1 MNRIADT
8 PWVVVGLGNP
18 GPKYADTPHNI
29 GWLVVDELAARA
41 GRAFGAAK
49 RTKAAT
55 CHVRIAGEPALLVKP
70 LDFMNNSGGPTKAV
84 MTYYKCGLDRLVVVH
99 DEIDLDPHVLRLKL
113 GGGDNG
119 HNGLRSLRASLGS
132 GDFLRVRV
140 GVGRGPGRQDPADY
154 LLKPYP
160 AVLRKEL
167 PLTVDR
173 AADAVEALLADGL
186 AKAQNQFNG

>member
-18 GPKYADTPHNI
+18 GPKYADTPHNV
-29 GWLVVDELAARA
+29 GWLVVDELAGRA
-41 GRAFGAAK
+41 GRPFGAA
-49 RTKAAT
+49 RRAKAAT
-55 CHVRIAGEPALLVKP
+55 CHVRLAGAPAVLVKP
-70 LDFMNNSGGPTKAV
+70 LDFMNNSGGPAKAV
-84 MTYYKCGLDRLVVVH
+84 MAYYKSGLDRLVVIH

-140 GVGRGPGRQDPADY
+140 GVGRGPGRQDPAAY
-154 LLKPYP
+154 LLKPFP
-160 AVLRKEL
+160 AALRKEL
-167 PLTVDR
+167 PFTVPR
-173 AADAVEALLADGL
+173 AADAVEALIADGL
-186 AKAQNQFNG
+186 AAAQNQFNG